1 MTVNKKKQA
10 KNSDERESQV
20 KSTES
25 NAAEETATKVSG
37 EEVPAEEIPGEG
49 VPAAEGQEEQAAAVT
64 EEEKMQADIEYLQA
78 RIEALQAEKGELAN
92 ELLRK
97 QADFENFRKRMQRER
112 QEAIKFANANLL
124 QDIITII
131 DDFERAIRSSE
142 ESRDFDSFHSGIKMI
157 ERQFVGMLERKYGL
171 KRMETVGKEFDPQ
184 QHEAIGMEES
194 PEVDTQMVLEDYQ
207 KGYILNDR
215 VLRHAKVKVAV
226 PVPVGP
232 DAGQSAGQTKTSDAA
247 EGSAARESRK
257 ESGTDDSE
265 GSHGEDSGNAAA
277 GRA

>member
-1 MTVNKKKQA
+1 MNKKKQA
-10 KNSDERESQV
+10 KNTDERDSQV

-25 NAAEETATKVSG
+25 NAAEETSAKTPV
-37 EEVPAEEIPGEG
+37 EEVPAS
-49 VPAAEGQEEQAAAVT
+49 
-64 EEEKMQADIEYLQA
+64 EEKEDRSAAGTGEEKTQADIEYLQA
-78 RIEALQAEKGELAN
+78 RIEALQAEKGELGN

-97 QADFENFRKRMQRER
+97 QADFENFRKRMQREK

-194 PEVDTQMVLEDYQ
+194 PEVKTQMVLEDYQ
-207 KGYILNDR
+207 KGYVLNDR

-226 PVPVGP
+226 PVS
-232 DAGQSAGQTKTSDAA
+232 AGQDDSRDTGQGAGQTKLEDAA
-247 EGSAARESRK
+247 EDSADHKSRK

-277 GRA
+277 GKQ

>member
-1 MTVNKKKQA
+1 
-10 KNSDERESQV
+10 V

-25 NAAEETATKVSG
+25 NAAEETAAKASG
-37 EEVPAEEIPGEG
+37 EEVPAAGENEDQ
-49 VPAAEGQEEQAAAVT
+49 PAAAT
-64 EEEKMQADIEYLQA
+64 SEEKLKTDIEYLQA
-78 RIEALQAEKGELAN
+78 QIEALQVEKGELGN
-92 ELLRK
+92 EILRK
-97 QADFENFRKRMQRER
+97 QADFENFRKRMQREK

-194 PEVDTQMVLEDYQ
+194 PDVDTQMVLEDYQ
-207 KGYILNDR
+207 KGYVLNDR

-226 PVPVGP
+226 PVSGGP
-232 DAGQSAGQTKTSDAA
+232 DAGQSKTTNAA
-247 EGSAARESRK
+247 EGAAEREAPEDGGAEDIK
-257 ESGTDDSE
+257 GTD
-265 GSHGEDSGNAAA
+265 GNASSDTAA
-277 GRA
+277 GKE